1 MCFSLKEK
9 KEEEE
14 EEKKETL
21 TQSLGALTGLCL
33 SCSVVGDGF
42 ATYLN
47 GSPTRSGIEE
57 QQFHQLRVLSLGSPP
72 LFFRK
77 KTHGADLIHLK

>member
-9 KEEEE
+9 K